1 MLLMFDK
8 GIERWITQAVK
19 SYAKANNKYMKE
31 QYNPDATSVYLQYLE
46 ANNIYGWAMIQKLP
60 KHWFPWEKV
69 DDFTYEKNRKTGWK
83 R

>member
-31 QYNPDATSVYLQYLE
+31 QFNS
-46 ANNIYGWAMIQKLP
+46 GWVMHISSI
-60 KHWFPWEKV
+60 FG
-69 DDFTYEKNRKTGWK
+69 R
-83 R
+83 